1 MRKKIDLNFE
11 EMDFSDIECEQ
22 IDVVEYE
29 FSENISILYNKSTK
43 QFSIEGL
50 DQDTFDEY
58 DIDIEEP
65 FEDMEIDNDLNKI
78 LEVIDKYNNGDNE
91 EEL

>member
-65 FEDMEIDNDLNKI
+65 FEDMEIDGVLIHKSDF
-78 LEVIDKYNNGDNE
+78 E
-91 EEL
+91 EFKELVLKSA